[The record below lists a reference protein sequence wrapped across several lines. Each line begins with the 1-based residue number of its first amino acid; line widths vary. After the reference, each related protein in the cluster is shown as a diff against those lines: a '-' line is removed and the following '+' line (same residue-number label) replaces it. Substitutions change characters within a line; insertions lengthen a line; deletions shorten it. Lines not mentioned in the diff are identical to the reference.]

1 MITEQEI
8 DFFPERTSRISVS
21 KLADTHTYTHTYKH
35 KQQEKLPAAVAAKK
49 RVCHIN
55 IFKHI
60 REDLLCV
67 E

>member
-35 KQQEKLPAAVAAKK
+35 
-49 RVCHIN
+49 
-55 IFKHI
+55 
-60 REDLLCV
+60 LLTHLS
-67 E
+67 